1 MKGKFERIKKLV
13 VGKEPT
19 YKKLKVSELK
29 VDEYQRGDLSMKK
42 VREYAQNFDWDIFE
56 TPLVSYRDGEYWIV
70 DGQHRIET
78 LKLLGIDTVFC
89 KVLTDLTYEK
99 EADKFNKLN
108 TARRILNANDKF
120 HSRVE
125 SKEKDATT
133 IRDVLSQ
140 NNLTYSKR
148 LCKNGLDKVS
158 AITVVENIYRDGG
171 EKHLNRVLNILK
183 EAWYGEPAAFGCDMM
198 QGLST
203 YLRNSRGVKDGIL
216 ISCLERKLPKEV
228 IAAANFYAGEN
239 NLCISSGTNKKPH
252 VAKVV
257 RDLYNAEKKRLEL
270 HSII

>member
-1 MKGKFERIKKLV
+1 MNARFERIKKLIA
-13 VGKEPT
+13 GKEPI
-19 YKKLKVSELK
+19 YKKLKVADLCIG
-29 VDEYQRGDLSMKK
+29 EYQRGDLSMKK
-42 VREYAQNFDWDIFE
+42 VKEYAENFDWDIFE
-56 TPLVSYRDGEYWIV
+56 TPLVSFRDGKYWIV

-89 KVLTDLTYEK
+89 KVLTDLTYEQ
-99 EADKFNKLN
+99 EAAKFNKLN

-125 SKEKDATT
+125 SKERDATT
-133 IRDVLSQ
+133 IRDVLEK
-140 NNLTYSKR
+140 NKLTYSKR
-148 LCKNGLDKVS
+148 PCKDGYDKIS

-183 EAWYGEPAAFGCDMM
+183 EAWYGEPSAFGCDMM

-228 IAAANFYAGEN
+228 IATANFYAGKN
-239 NLCISSGTNKKPH
+239 NMCTSSGTNKKPH

-257 RDLYNAEKKRLEL
+257 RDLYNAEKKRLEQC
-270 HSII
+270 SII